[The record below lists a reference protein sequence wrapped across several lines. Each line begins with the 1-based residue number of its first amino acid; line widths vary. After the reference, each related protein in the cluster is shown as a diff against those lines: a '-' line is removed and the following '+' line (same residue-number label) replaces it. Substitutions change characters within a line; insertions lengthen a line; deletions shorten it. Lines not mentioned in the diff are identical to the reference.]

1 MSKGKT
7 GSAELVAHM
16 LRIAPIFRIK
26 QKNRST
32 SSKSQWL
39 RAADTAMAGRA
50 SSSLAAYSPS
60 TAVWTAGHR
69 CLLDVRQ
76 ACRPHEPKRAG
87 GCLGSEQQLGR
98 VWAANRGD
106 EPSGVA
112 LREYLGR
119 APVPSF
125 DSRGPVTQEHIAA
138 SRSTALWIRS
148 KSSSTL
154 TLLPLLVLQFSLYLS
169 CEGSP
174 GLLEGILPT
183 GGLFE
188 ATAATSVENCERE
201 HSLHILS
208 QSENIKEVEA
218 SIDSRRPSA

>member
-32 SSKSQWL
+32 TLKSQWL

-76 ACRPHEPKRAG
+76 ACRLHDPKRAG
-87 GCLGSEQQLGR
+87 GCLDSEQQLGR
-98 VWAANRGD
+98 PGQRIGVTSRRAWLWIVAT
-106 EPSGVA
+106 PS
-112 LREYLGR
+112 
-119 APVPSF
+119 PN
-125 DSRGPVTQEHIAA
+125 EHIAV
-138 SRSTALWIRS
+138 SMSTALWIRS
-148 KSSSTL
+148 KLFSTL
-154 TLLPLLVLQFSLYLS
+154 TLLPLLALLSSPKLS
-169 CEGSP
+169 CEDSP
-174 GLLEGILPT
+174 DFLEGMLPT
-183 GGLFE
+183 
-188 ATAATSVENCERE
+188 
-201 HSLHILS
+201 SLS
-208 QSENIKEVEA
+208 
-218 SIDSRRPSA
+218 